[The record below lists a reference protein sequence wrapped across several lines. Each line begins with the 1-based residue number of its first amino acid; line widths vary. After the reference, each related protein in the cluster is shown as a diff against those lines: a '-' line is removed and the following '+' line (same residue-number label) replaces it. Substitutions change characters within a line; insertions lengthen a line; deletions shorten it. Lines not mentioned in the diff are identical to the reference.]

1 MKHETGRTDEL
12 FDDCFPGDETL
23 DDDVARAEVVAV
35 NVLPDE
41 RLRAGYRGGPTRARR
56 INGSRTRVAFW
67 LSVLS
72 GLVV

>member
-1 MKHETGRTDEL
+1 MKHETRRTDEL

-41 RLRAGYRGGPTRARR
+41 RDIVEDRREREELMEVAREWVS
-56 INGSRTRVAFW
+56 GS
-67 LSVLS
+67 LYS
-72 GLVV
+72 LVW